1 MTDLKSLIA
10 ELEQAKAGSRG
21 LDAKIA
27 VAAKIDLPT
36 PMGDMM
42 GVPAKPYLKL
52 PISMDCEVG
61 TYWLVQF
68 SGMSL
73 RTSPPFSTSLD
84 AALTLVLEGF
94 AIENFMIW
102 PGHPASLTILGTH
115 NDGDKCWH
123 NSSDGRWKGE
133 AATPPLAVSIAALKA
148 RDHA

>member
-1 MTDLKSLIA
+1 MALKPLIA
-10 ELEQAKAGSRG
+10 ELELAKEGRRELDYAIAKEIGWRFYGEKDFKEYG
-21 LDAKIA
+21 LFWRDATTDEWKQ
-27 VAAKIDLPT
+27 LPWWT
-36 PMGDMM
+36 
-42 GVPAKPYLKL
+42 
-52 PISMDCEVG
+52 
-61 TYWLVQF
+61 
-68 SGMSL
+68 
-73 RTSPPFSTSLD
+73 TSLD

-115 NDGDKCWH
+115 KDGDKFWH